1 MALTDKLVAI
11 ADAIR
16 AKDGTTGTMT
26 IDQMPEKITAI
37 TTGVKA
43 DVYTWDQI
51 PTAVKNFLDNV
62 TYDPNDYSTSQI
74 ANYAPSTADV
84 NNTYPIGITVETKS
98 GVLDRNGYEVAVQ
111 SGNTTL
117 YNDIPNRHT
126 ELVNRNNGAV

>member
-43 DVYTWDQI
+43 DVYTWNQI

-62 TYDPNDYSTSQI
+62 NYDPSDYSTSQI

-84 NNTYPIGITVETKS
+84 NNTYPIGITVETES
-98 GVLDRNGYEVAVQ
+98 GVLDRNG
-111 SGNTTL
+111 
-117 YNDIPNRHT
+117 
-126 ELVNRNNGAV
+126 